1 MSTQPLQGLTVL
13 DLGQYISTPL
23 AGQNLADMGASVI
36 KIEPPRGEQ
45 ARNIGLFGDTM
56 IESSNRGKSSRALD
70 LSTEDGKEEFYS
82 MAATA
87 DIVIHNFLPRTAT
100 KLGVDWPTLSARFP
114 RLICGVVS
122 GFGRLGPH
130 ANSPGLDIM
139 AQAEFGVLGVTGEA
153 DGQPQRVGF
162 AVADVL
168 ASHALTSG
176 VLAAVVARDRGGRGT
191 LVETSLMEATVHAQA
206 AQWAEYSLTGHA
218 PVRKGNGQP
227 HAAPAA
233 DVITVNGSSFV
244 LSAYTDAKWAA
255 LCTAIGRQDLL
266 TDDRFGSNKNRV
278 ANRPAML
285 QAITSA
291 LTGMTADEAVTML
304 REAGIVCGL
313 IRSLEEIRD
322 DPDLCASGLLS
333 EVESSTGKPL
343 TLPGAPIV
351 FNGERAAV
359 AQGAP
364 PVGSDQ
370 PVKN

>member
-1 MSTQPLQGLTVL
+1 MSAQPLQGLTVL

-23 AGQNLADMGASVI
+23 AGQNLADMGAKVV
-36 KIEPPRGEQ
+36 KIELPSGEQ

-56 IESSNRGKSSRALD
+56 IESSNRGKTSRALD
-70 LSTEDGKEEFYS
+70 LSTHAGQDEFYV

-100 KLGVDWPTLSARFP
+100 KLGLDWSTLSERFP

-162 AVADVL
+162 AIADVL

-176 VLAAVVARDRGGRGT
+176 VLAAVIARQREGCGS

-206 AQWAEYSLTGHA
+206 AQWAEFSITGNA

-233 DVITVNGSSFV
+233 DVITVKGSSFV
-244 LSAYTDAKWAA
+244 LSAYTEVKWAA
-255 LCTAIGRQDLL
+255 LCTAIGRKDLL
-266 TDDRFGSNKNRV
+266 TDARFRSNKTRV
-278 ANRPAML
+278 SNRPAML
-285 QAITSA
+285 EAITSA
-291 LTGMTADEAVTML
+291 LEGMTAEEAVIML

-313 IRSLEEIRD
+313 IRTLDEIRH
-322 DPDLCASGLLS
+322 DPDLRASGLLS
-333 EVESSTGKPL
+333 EVESSTGESL
-343 TLPGAPIV
+343 TLPGSPVV
-351 FNGERAAV
+351 FNGERAIS

-364 PVGSDQ
+364 SVGTEHTVQ
-370 PVKN
+370 N